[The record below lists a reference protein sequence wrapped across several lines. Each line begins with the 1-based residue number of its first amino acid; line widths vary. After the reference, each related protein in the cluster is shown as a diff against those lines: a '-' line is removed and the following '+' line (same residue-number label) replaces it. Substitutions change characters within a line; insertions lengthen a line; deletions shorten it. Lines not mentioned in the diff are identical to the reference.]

1 MSAIVALP
9 FDKHVE
15 VPDANHATIDN
26 QGRLVLYCGNDSY
39 GQMAG
44 IFKAWEWVSITQ
56 RRLRGPDGKF
66 VARTAVITPNEARR
80 MDE

>member
-15 VPDANHATIDN
+15 VPDANHAIIDN
-26 QGRLVLYCGNDSY
+26 QGRLVLYCGNDGY

-44 IFKAWEWVSITQ
+44 IFKTWEWVSITQ
-56 RRLRGPDGKF
+56 RRLRGSNGQF
-66 VARTAVITPNEARR
+66 ISRSEIRGLENG
-80 MDE
+80 